1 MNKGALFFGLSSVV
15 SLAGVIV
22 ACSSTPTTTTTPEE
36 AGAKEGG
43 TTGTGSLKDSG
54 VVDDTDSSTSSKPD
68 TACKEEATLQACGEC
83 CVTNHPQ
90 GYQVFQDTVLGCGCE
105 GNGAD
110 GGIGPCAT
118 ECAVTSCT
126 GTATPTPPDQACET
140 CLQKAV
146 NQGGACQEAFSTAC
160 TAEPD
165 CLAEQK
171 CIAPCQSKP

>member
-22 ACSSTPTTTTTPEE
+22 ACSSTTTTTTTTPDE

-43 TTGTGSLKDSG
+43 TPGTGAPKDSG
-54 VVDDTDSSTSSKPD
+54 VVDDTDSSTPSNPD
-68 TACKEEATLQACGEC
+68 TACKAEATLQECGQC

-90 GYQVFQDTVLGCGCE
+90 GYKVFQDTLLDCSCKGT
-105 GNGAD
+105 GAD
-110 GGIGPCAT
+110 AGIGPCAT
-118 ECAVTSCT
+118 DCAATACK
-126 GTATPTPPDQACET
+126 ATPSQPDQACTT

-146 NQGGACQEAFSTAC
+146 GQGGGCQEALSTAC

-165 CLAEQK
+165 CIAEQK
-171 CIAPCQSKP
+171 CVAPCQGKP